1 MVKTHGTNWANPHSV
16 PFWYPSNVR
25 VQCRCWYPNRNG
37 CPYCYCCRP
46 GAISEIVRG
55 HFMEAF
61 IQAGPECYVQVQM
74 QGSRIKDR
82 LMCQDTSY
90 KNVAR
95 RPGQPG
101 QAQMQGQTINLY
113 TKAMVQLQEKRLMES
128 FIESNPGD
136 DRKSMKSVGAPV
148 KAINNRMGTTK
159 REIAKGNKLV
169 AVTRHRHWRH

>member
-1 MVKTHGTNWANPHSV
+1 
-16 PFWYPSNVR
+16 
-25 VQCRCWYPNRNG
+25 
-37 CPYCYCCRP
+37 
-46 GAISEIVRG
+46 
-55 HFMEAF
+55 
-61 IQAGPECYVQVQM
+61 
-74 QGSRIKDR
+74 
-82 LMCQDTSY
+82 MCQDTSY

-101 QAQMQGQTINLY
+101 QAQMQGQTMNLY
-113 TKAMVQLQEKRLMES
+113 TKAMVQLQQKRLMES